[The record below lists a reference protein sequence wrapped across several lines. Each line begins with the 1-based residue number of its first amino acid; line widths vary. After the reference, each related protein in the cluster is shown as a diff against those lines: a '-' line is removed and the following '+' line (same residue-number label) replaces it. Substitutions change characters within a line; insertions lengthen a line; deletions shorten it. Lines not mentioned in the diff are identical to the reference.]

1 MSEPAGTCFVVQGF
15 GPKTDF
21 TDGRVLNLDA
31 SYEVIKQAAQEAG
44 LRCLR
49 ADEIVHA
56 GTIDIPMYEQLLHAD
71 VVIADLST
79 YNLNAA
85 FELGVRYG
93 LRPRTTIVIA
103 EELFKSPFDIGHIVI
118 RRYRHLG
125 EDIGAREAR
134 RFKDELATAI
144 RGVLGEP
151 RTDSPV
157 YSMLP
162 GLAPPVPPADA
173 ALPAPTIAA
182 AAAAQPEAGGSLAEV
197 LEVGVLLELDFDAAA
212 PPPSPLPPGARL
224 SGRDWL
230 ERARVATD
238 AGRFGDAIEA
248 WGELRRLNPGDR
260 HALQQLALATYKARL
275 PTPEA
280 ALEAARELLRELLP
294 ATTNDPETLAL
305 WGAIHRRLWELAQRG
320 EDLYEAI
327 SAYERGFLLK
337 QDHFN
342 GTSLGF
348 LLVVRALVS
357 ARAGA
362 RDEAI
367 ADRVLAARTRR
378 DMIRHVQPLAE
389 RADLADRHRF
399 WVVGALWI
407 AALALG
413 DRAAAAHWDVR
424 ANALQ
429 VEDWMQQVRR
439 QHAVRL
445 ADLQAQLSMLL
456 DGPPG

>member
-31 SYEVIKQAAQEAG
+31 SYEVIKQAVQAAG
-44 LRCLR
+44 LHCLR
-49 ADEIVHA
+49 ADEIIHA

-103 EELFKSPFDIGHIVI
+103 EDLFKSPFDVGHIVI
-118 RRYRHLG
+118 RRYKHLG

-134 RFKDELATAI
+134 RFRDDLVAAI
-144 RGVLGEP
+144 QGVLGEP

-162 GLAPPVPPADA
+162 GLVPPVHPADA
-173 ALPAPTIAA
+173 APRAPAIAA
-182 AAAAQPEAGGSLAEV
+182 AALAPVEAGSSLAEV
-197 LEVGVLLELDFDAAA
+197 LEVGVLLELDFDSAA
-212 PPPSPLPPGARL
+212 PPPSPLPPGAQL
-224 SGRDWL
+224 SARDWL
-230 ERARVATD
+230 ERARVATN

-248 WGELRRLNPGDR
+248 WSTLRRLNPADS

-275 PTPEA
+275 PSAEA
-280 ALEAARELLRELLP
+280 ALGAARELLRELLP
-294 ATTNDPETLAL
+294 ATTNNPETLAL

-320 EDLYEAI
+320 EDLFEAI

-348 LLVVRALVS
+348 LLIVRALVS
-357 ARAGA
+357 ARVGE

-378 DMIRHVQPLAE
+378 EMIRHVQPLAE
-389 RADLADRHRF
+389 RPELADRHRF
-399 WVVGALWI
+399 WLVGALWV

-413 DRAAAAHWDVR
+413 DRAAASQWDAR

-429 VEDWMQQVRR
+429 VEDWMQQARR
-439 QHAVRL
+439 QHAARL
-445 ADLQAQLSMLL
+445 AGLQAQLSLLL